1 MTMDLSN
8 RWDEFAVYLPAIQEW
23 YSKGVADNSNLDK
36 NRPFPSDI
44 KLRDLDFLNPNSKLW
59 HYKYGLYSVG
69 QFNNL
74 GPRAC
79 SVSRRDRTLDENGES
94 KTIILG
100 DSGGYQ
106 IGIGTFNGVEHLK
119 KIKDPIELCNAWRQ
133 CGNVRDS
140 VVNWLCSQADYAMT
154 IDMPL
159 WVLIAQ
165 NTTSPFRVCSREQ
178 LTKMTVEN
186 LEHIKQNKFGKTKWL
201 NVLQGTTQDDIEY
214 WWSHVKKY
222 KFDGWALAGN
232 VGWRGGLDFVM
243 YNILRMRDE
252 GAFEDGQDWM
262 HVLGVSQPTWA
273 VMLTAIQYSLR
284 EKCNPKLRI
293 SYDSASPFQTVGRTR
308 QLMRYP
314 KMTKDLSTWVM
325 TAQPNPFSST
335 YADGGKSFHFPFSSP
350 IGDRLLLEHLNVR
363 SGEFENRPNDSIT
376 DLLLMNHTLYVYV
389 RAFLEANEMLFMRP
403 SEASQYVP
411 QDLLKAVEI
420 IHELILSD
428 SWMSKYQKHKKF
440 LNDVSMKLTSTI

>member
-1 MTMDLSN
+1 MSIDLTP

-23 YSKGVADNSNLDK
+23 YSKGVANNANLDK
-36 NRPFPSDI
+36 NRPFPSDL
-44 KLRDLDFLNPNSKLW
+44 KLRDLDYLNPKSKLW

-69 QFNNL
+69 QFNDL
-74 GPRAC
+74 GPKAD
-79 SVSRRDRTLDENGES
+79 SVTQRDKSLDTNGDS
-94 KTIILG
+94 KTTILG

-106 IGIGTFNGVEHLK
+106 IGIGSFKGVEHLK
-119 KIKDPIELCNAWRQ
+119 KIKDPQKLCDAWRG
-133 CGNVRDS
+133 CGSVRDD
-140 VVNWLCSQADYAMT
+140 VVNWLCANADYAMT

-178 LTKMTVEN
+178 LTQLTVEN
-186 LEHIKQNKFGKTKWL
+186 LEHIKQNKHGKTKWL
-201 NVLQGTTQDDIEY
+201 NVLQGTTQDDIDY
-214 WWSHVKKY
+214 WWQRVKKY

-243 YNILRMRDE
+243 YNILLMRDE
-252 GAFEDGQDWM
+252 GAFEDGLDWL

-308 QLMRYP
+308 KLMLYP
-314 KMTKDLSTWVM
+314 KFTKDFSTWVM

-363 SGEFENRPNDSIT
+363 SGEFQNTPNDSVT

-389 RAFLEANEMLFMRP
+389 RAFLEANEMVFMRP
-403 SEASQYVP
+403 SEASQYAP
-411 QDLLKAVEI
+411 QEMLDAVEI

-428 SWMSKYQKHKKF
+428 SWMAKYQKHKKF
-440 LNDVSMKLTSTI
+440 LKTVSKKLNHDE

>member
-1 MTMDLSN
+1 MSIDLTP

-23 YSKGVADNSNLDK
+23 YSKGVANNATLDK

-44 KLRDLDFLNPNSKLW
+44 KLRDLDYLNPKSKLW

-69 QFNNL
+69 QFNDL
-74 GPRAC
+74 GPKAD
-79 SVSRRDRTLDENGES
+79 SVTQRDKSLDANGES
-94 KTIILG
+94 KTTILG

-106 IGIGTFNGVEHLK
+106 IGIGSFKGVEHLK
-119 KIKDPIELCNAWRQ
+119 KIKDPQKLCDAWRG
-133 CGNVRDS
+133 CGNVRDD
-140 VVNWLCSQADYAMT
+140 VVNWLCTNADYAMT

-178 LTKMTVEN
+178 LTQLTVEN
-186 LEHIKQNKFGKTKWL
+186 LEHIKQNKHGKTKWL
-201 NVLQGTTQDDIEY
+201 NVLQGTTQDDIDY
-214 WWSHVKKY
+214 WWQRVKKY

-243 YNILRMRDE
+243 YNILLMRDE
-252 GAFEDGQDWM
+252 GAFEDGLDWL

-308 QLMRYP
+308 KLMRYP
-314 KMTKDLSTWVM
+314 KFTKDFSTWVM

-363 SGEFENRPNDSIT
+363 SGEFQNTPNDSVT

-389 RAFLEANEMLFMRP
+389 RAFLEANEMVFMRP

-411 QDLLKAVEI
+411 QEMLDAVEI

-428 SWMSKYQKHKKF
+428 SWMSKYQKHKTF
-440 LNDVSMKLTSTI
+440 LNNVSKKLSHEA